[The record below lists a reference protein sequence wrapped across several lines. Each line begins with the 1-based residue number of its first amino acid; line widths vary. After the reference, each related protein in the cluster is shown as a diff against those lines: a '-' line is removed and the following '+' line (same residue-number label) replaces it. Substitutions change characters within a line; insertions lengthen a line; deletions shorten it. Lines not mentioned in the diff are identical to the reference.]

1 MENNENI
8 NFYIINDNR
17 YLKSIG
23 LDKFNFFINENNMF
37 FKKIGRDKLHTNASI
52 VTDIKIHNKIQ
63 SVLKDIMNS
72 PYSKKYDV
80 KELEKLF
87 DKYSQVFKKMSKKN

>member
-17 YLKSIG
+17 FLKSTG

-37 FKKIGRDKLHTNASI
+37 FKKIQKDPLQAKTSI

-63 SVLKDIMNS
+63 AALRDLIDS
-72 PYSKKYDV
+72 PYSKKYGV
-80 KELEKLF
+80 RELEKLF
-87 DKYSQVFKKMSKKN
+87 AKYADVFKKISDQK

>member
-1 MENNENI
+1 MNNNENI

-17 YLKSIG
+17 YLKSMG

-37 FKKIGRDKLHTNASI
+37 FKKIEGDKFSTKTSI

-63 SVLKDIMNS
+63 AVLKDIMNS
-72 PYSKKYDV
+72 SYSKKYDV
-80 KELEKLF
+80 RELEKLF
-87 DKYSQVFKKMSKKN
+87 DKYSQVFKKMSHKA